1 MKTIIVVLMLM
12 GGNAMAC
19 AKVEPGQPT
28 PKCAPAPAPASSSTQ
43 GN

>member
-12 GGNAMAC
+12 GGNVMAC

-28 PKCAPAPAPASSSTQ
+28 PKCAPAPASSSTQ